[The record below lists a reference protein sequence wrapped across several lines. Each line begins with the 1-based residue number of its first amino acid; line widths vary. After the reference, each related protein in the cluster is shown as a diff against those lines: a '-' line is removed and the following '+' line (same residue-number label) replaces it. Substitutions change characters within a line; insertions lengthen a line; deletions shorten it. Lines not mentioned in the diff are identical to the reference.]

1 VAVAAY
7 GECVT
12 TGEIAGLG
20 YDETQHAWTSK
31 RALSDGPPPRV
42 VSKRPPEHVNDNA
55 DSGWTVGY
63 GDEPGLGSE
72 EFEWTPVGELAERFP
87 HLAEVFRSGA
97 GNWRWSSSD
106 DRYVSSS

>member
-1 VAVAAY
+1 MAVAAY

-97 GNWRWSSSD
+97 GTWRWSSSD
-106 DRYVSSS
+106 DRYVSAS